1 MKTSHRGWLFYYFI
15 FLFYFIIFGL
25 MKVDNSGMLLQSTI
39 DVNNEEDLCLVE
51 VQCRGA
57 GLAIQGFQF

>member
-1 MKTSHRGWLFYYFI
+1 
-15 FLFYFIIFGL
+15 

-57 GLAIQGFQF
+57 DLAIQGFQF

>member
-1 MKTSHRGWLFYYFI
+1 
-15 FLFYFIIFGL
+15 

-39 DVNNEEDLCLVE
+39 DVNNEEDLFLVE

>member
-1 MKTSHRGWLFYYFI
+1 ME
-15 FLFYFIIFGL
+15 
-25 MKVDNSGMLLQSTI
+25 VDNSGILLQSTV

-57 GLAIQGFQF
+57 GLAIQEFSF